1 MLDNFETEMTVMA
14 SRIAMKNYKLVP
26 KQDKIER
33 FEEYFGR
40 YGLTPTWIS
49 KLKEGESVD
58 PIPSARVNIRL
69 YGLACKDWTPRDVFE
84 YKTLLKPMRRSSKY
98 KR

>member
-1 MLDNFETEMTVMA
+1 
-14 SRIAMKNYKLVP
+14 MKNYKLVP

-40 YGLTPTWIS
+40 YGLTPTWTL

-58 PIPSARVNIRL
+58 PPSPSARVNIRL
-69 YGLACKDWTPRDVFE
+69 YGLACKDWTPPDVFE
-84 YKTLLKPMRRSSKY
+84 YKTQWKFPRRSSKY